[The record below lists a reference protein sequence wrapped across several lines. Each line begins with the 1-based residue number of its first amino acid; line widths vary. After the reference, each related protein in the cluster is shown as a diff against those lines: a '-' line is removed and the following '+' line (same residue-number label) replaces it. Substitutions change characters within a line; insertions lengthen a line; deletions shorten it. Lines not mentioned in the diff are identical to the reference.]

1 MPHRIAAV
9 TIIAL
14 LASAPAYAQSGTPK
28 PAAAGDKATAAFV
41 GEWEGAYQT
50 DHGPGGPMSMRI
62 TKDSV
67 WRATA
72 EVLSG
77 SQTIPTRVTSV
88 SVDGNA
94 IAWTQELMGMSCKAS
109 AVLDGAE
116 MKGTTECEH
125 GSMTMV
131 MRKK

>member
-1 MPHRIAAV
+1 MLPKIAV
-9 TIIAL
+9 LTISAL
-14 LASAPAYAQSGTPK
+14 LASVPARGQSSASK
-28 PAAAGDKATAAFV
+28 PAPGGDRATTTFV
-41 GEWEGAYQT
+41 GEWEGAYHT
-50 DHGPGGPMSMRI
+50 DHGSGGPMSMRI
-62 TKDSV
+62 SKDST

-72 EVLSG
+72 ELLSG
-77 SQTIPTRVTSV
+77 SQTIPTSVTSV
-88 SVDGNA
+88 SVEGNT

-131 MRKK
+131 LRKK